1 MHRTNYGGVRICY
14 ETTRPTCCIEKKT
27 MLTERKKVRLILI
40 LFSIVSLIEILLF
53 LFFLYSHS
61 YFGKLLFDIGL
72 TRWGWVLAIVL
83 GIVVITCL
91 IRWKPGKLRLRL
103 FILFFSIIEVIIALL
118 WTYLALVAMSFRA

>member
-1 MHRTNYGGVRICY
+1 
-14 ETTRPTCCIEKKT
+14 

-53 LFFLYSHS
+53 LYYPFGDS

-72 TRWGWVLAIVL
+72 TRWGWVPAIVL

-91 IRWKPGKLRLRL
+91 IRWKPGNLWLRL
-103 FILFFSIIEVIIALL
+103 FILFFSIIEVIIALKWVYGL
-118 WTYLALVAMSFRA
+118 LVAMSLRA